1 MKKPIGVAALAALAV
16 ALLASGAMAQTL
28 SPSGTYEVK
37 LAGFDNGLAIVTL
50 GADGS
55 ISGYGVTAKSGGVFG
70 GVFDIQGTWVSG
82 KKNSISGTLETDIPG
97 GIPELPYTG
106 KMGKGTFSIKWG
118 TSGERDTLTGRL
130 TTSVPD
136 VSGEWLVVV
145 KYRYGRSED
154 LEQFSTNE
162 THYATFDFPYNPT
175 RDEKGSLIINSRG
188 KIYASVLFN
197 GILLTGWGQSNAG
210 ATKLRIAGKD
220 AGGESFS
227 ITATRP

>member
-97 GIPELPYTG
+97 GDTG
-106 KMGKGTFSIKWG
+106 TALHWEDGKRDFLDKMGDK
-118 TSGERDTLTGRL
+118 R
-130 TTSVPD
+130 
-136 VSGEWLVVV
+136 
-145 KYRYGRSED
+145 
-154 LEQFSTNE
+154 
-162 THYATFDFPYNPT
+162 
-175 RDEKGSLIINSRG
+175 
-188 KIYASVLFN
+188 
-197 GILLTGWGQSNAG
+197 
-210 ATKLRIAGKD
+210 
-220 AGGESFS
+220 
-227 ITATRP
+227 